1 MRISDWSSDVCSSDL
16 LAVDRALG
24 FSRIGRKGPL
34 PCQFAANAFLK
45 SLPPRIPVA
54 HGRQRI
60 AQPVADRHLLAFIH
74 NERARTAIGSGC
86 LGNEVEHHEGIARP
100 RGAVRQ
106 DLEQPRHI
114 ERAII
119 RTGLKG
125 GFQTQNESSKRG
137 TKSEYTKS
145 SSPHIWHV

>member
-74 NERARTAIGSGC
+74 NERARTALWSGC
-86 LGNEVEHHEGIARP
+86 LGNEVEHHAGIARP
-100 RGAVRQ
+100 PGAVSP
-106 DLEQPRHI
+106 DLDTTRPH
-114 ERAII
+114 
-119 RTGLKG
+119 
-125 GFQTQNESSKRG
+125 KRD
-137 TKSEYTKS
+137 SY
-145 SSPHIWHV
+145 